1 MPEQKKPR
9 RTQFRAPGHSDAGL
23 HAGSAAAPGR
33 APDPL
38 QDAGEQA
45 AGEPHP
51 GHEQRFPVACVVA
64 SAGGRGAIAELLRR
78 LPSGDTSLCLVLIY
92 SADPGEIPVLELAA
106 QSSPLPVTE
115 LRSGAS
121 LMPGHVQVLPL
132 DTRATLDGVRV
143 ELAPRG
149 EGGPSPADTF
159 LRSLATELGSSAV
172 GVVLS
177 GVGSDGA
184 LGLKDVKA
192 EGGVTF
198 AEDPRTAE
206 RPALPRNAV
215 AAGGVD
221 FPLGVEAIAAE
232 LVRMGRPGH
241 APSPWLAQ
249 GTSLGVDPDLSKLF
263 RLLHAA
269 VGVDF
274 SHYKKSTLKRRIQRR
289 MTLHKLA
296 ALQEYLDYL
305 RAHPEEIDHLYQ
317 DLLIKVTTFF
327 RVPGAFAA
335 LKTHVFPVLMHKRPQ
350 DSPVR
355 IWVPGCSTGEEVYSL
370 AISLLEFL
378 EADAS
383 DHAIQIFGTD
393 LSEGAIQQAR
403 AGIYIDSISSD
414 VSPSRLRRFFVR
426 VHGGFQVNKSVRD
439 LCIFSRHN
447 AAADPPLAKLD
458 LISCRNLM
466 IYMEP
471 SLQRRLLHTFHQALK
486 PTGFFLLGSSE
497 SITTMSDLFGVV
509 DRTHRIFCKRAASDA
524 TSSHGLTAP
533 AIPGA
538 PATAQEP
545 APAQEKEKP
554 RSPEGLL
561 MDAVRKEA
569 DAIVMARYAPAG
581 VVVDEEMQI
590 VQFRGKTGPYLEPA
604 PGDASLH
611 LFKMAR
617 EGLLLGLRA
626 ALDASMNSDAV
637 ARKEQIK
644 VRQGDRLRYVDVE
657 VWPLKVRLPQGRCF
671 LVVFSDSSG
680 PRQDRP
686 GDDLAQSDPQKD
698 LEIAQLRRELVT
710 TREYLQSLIDELEA
724 TNEEL
729 LCTNEELL
737 ASNDEL
743 HRMNDALESAREEL
757 QSANQELT
765 AINEE
770 LRSSNVALG
779 LANDDLRNLLGS
791 MNIPVLMLDAD
802 LRIRRVAGAADKLLG
817 LAASDVGRSILEVK
831 PRSAADIAPVVAEVL
846 DTRST
851 VERQVEDRE
860 GRLYLMRARPFRT
873 TGNEVDGAVICWLEG
888 DAARRAGRELA
899 GARDRISAVFAVL
912 RHPFLLLDGE
922 LRIRAAT
929 RRYCEL
935 FMVPLG
941 DIEGRPLSA
950 IDAGWNTPQLE
961 QRLRDVLRRSAALV
975 DFRLETV
982 LAHAG
987 RRTLSFS
994 AFRLEADEGEL
1005 PALLL
1010 AVEDRTGPEKDETP
1024 PPGLRPARRADP
1036 D

>member
-1 MPEQKKPR
+1 MPEPKKSR
-9 RTQFRAPGHSDAGL
+9 RTQFRAPGHSDAAP
-23 HAGSAAAPGR
+23 HAGRAAAQRR
-33 APDPL
+33 APDSSE
-38 QDAGEQA
+38 DTGEQA
-45 AGEPHP
+45 AAAEPHL
-51 GHEQRFPVACVVA
+51 GNEQRFPVVCVVA
-64 SAGGRGAIAELLRR
+64 SAGGRGALAELLRR
-78 LPSGDTSLCLVLIY
+78 LPSRDTSLSLVLIY
-92 SADPGEIPVLELAA
+92 GAEPGEIPVFELAA
-106 QSSPLPVTE
+106 QSSPLPTSE
-115 LRSGAS
+115 LRAGAR
-121 LMPGHVQVLPL
+121 LMPGHVQVLPP

-149 EGGPSPADTF
+149 ESGPGPADAF
-159 LRSLATELGSSAV
+159 LRSLARELGSSAA

-177 GVGSDGA
+177 GTGSDGA

-206 RPALPRNAV
+206 RPALPRNAI

-221 FPLGVEAIAAE
+221 FIRGVEAIAAE
-232 LVRMGRPGH
+232 LARMGRPGH
-241 APSPWLAQ
+241 APALWLPQ
-249 GTSLGVDPDLSKLF
+249 GTPLGVDPELGKLF

-274 SHYKKSTLKRRIQRR
+274 SHYKKSTLRRRIQRR
-289 MTLHKLA
+289 MTLHRLA
-296 ALQEYLDYL
+296 SLQEYLDHL
-305 RAHPEEIDHLYQ
+305 RAHPDEIEHLYQ

-327 RVPGAFAA
+327 RDPGAFAA
-335 LKTHVFPVLMHKRPQ
+335 LKTHVFPVLMHNRPQ

-378 EADAS
+378 EDDAN

-393 LSEGAIQQAR
+393 LSEAAIQQAR
-403 AGIYIDSISSD
+403 AGIYVDGISFDVSSD
-414 VSPSRLRRFFVR
+414 RLRRFFVR

-458 LISCRNLM
+458 LVSCRNLM

-486 PTGFFLLGSSE
+486 LTGFLLLGSSE
-497 SITTMSDLFGVV
+497 SISAMSDLFGVV
-509 DRTHRIFCKRAASDA
+509 DRTHRIFCKRAASETASARDLA
-524 TSSHGLTAP
+524 AP
-533 AIPGA
+533 ALPA
-538 PATAQEP
+538 PP
-545 APAQEKEKP
+545 APAPDKGEP

-561 MDAVRKEA
+561 MDALRKEA

-626 ALDASMNSDAV
+626 AIDASMNSEAM

-644 VRQGDRLRYVDVE
+644 VRQGDKLRHVDVE

-671 LVVFSDSSG
+671 LVVFSESG
-680 PRQDRP
+680 GARLDRT
-686 GDDLAQSDPQKD
+686 GDDPAQSAPQKD
-698 LEIAQLRRELVT
+698 LEVAQLRRELVT
-710 TREYLQSLIDELEA
+710 TREHLQSIIDELEA

-729 LCTNEELL
+729 LCANEELL

-743 HRMNDALESAREEL
+743 HRMKDALESAHEEL
-757 QSANQELT
+757 RSANQELT

-770 LRSSNVALG
+770 LHSSNVALG
-779 LANDDLRNLLGS
+779 LANDELRNLLGS
-791 MNIPVLMLDAD
+791 MSIPVLMLDAD
-802 LRIRRVAGAADKLLG
+802 LRIRRVAGVADKLLG
-817 LAASDVGRSILEVK
+817 LAASDVGRSILEVR
-831 PRSAADIAPVVAEVL
+831 PRSAADIAPIVAEVL
-846 DTRST
+846 DTRSG

-860 GRLYLMRARPFRT
+860 GRVHLVRARPFRI
-873 TGNEVDGAVICWLEG
+873 TGNEVDGAVIWWLESEPT
-888 DAARRAGRELA
+888 RRAGRELA
-899 GARDRISAVFAVL
+899 GARDRISAVFEVL

-935 FMVPLG
+935 FMVSLG

-950 IDAGWNTPQLE
+950 IDAVWNTPQLE

-975 DFRLETV
+975 DFRVEAA

-987 RRTLSFS
+987 RRTLSLS
-994 AFRLEADEGEL
+994 AFRLQADEGEL

-1010 AVEDRTGPEKDETP
+1010 VVEDRTGPEEDEP
-1024 PPGLRPARRADP
+1024 PQAGLRPARRAGSD
-1036 D
+1036 

>member
-1 MPEQKKPR
+1 MPEPKKSR
-9 RTQFRAPGHSDAGL
+9 RTQFRAPGHSDAAP
-23 HAGSAAAPGR
+23 HAGRAAAQRR
-33 APDPL
+33 APDSSE
-38 QDAGEQA
+38 DAGEQA
-45 AGEPHP
+45 AAAEPHL
-51 GHEQRFPVACVVA
+51 GNEQRFPVVCVVA

-78 LPSGDTSLCLVLIY
+78 LPSRDTSLSLVLVY
-92 SADPGEIPVLELAA
+92 SAEPGEIPVFELAA
-106 QSSPLPVTE
+106 QSSPLPTTE
-115 LRSGAS
+115 LRSGAR
-121 LMPGHVQVLPL
+121 LMPGHVQVLPP
-132 DTRATLDGVRV
+132 DTRATLDGARV

-149 EGGPSPADTF
+149 ESGPGPADAF
-159 LRSLATELGSSAV
+159 LRSLARELGSSAA

-177 GVGSDGA
+177 GTGSDGA

-206 RPALPRNAV
+206 RPALPRNAI

-221 FPLGVEAIAAE
+221 FIRGVEAIAAE
-232 LVRMGRPGH
+232 LARMGRPGH
-241 APSPWLAQ
+241 APALWPAQ
-249 GTSLGVDPDLSKLF
+249 GTALGVDPELGKLF

-274 SHYKKSTLKRRIQRR
+274 SHYKKSTLRRRIQRR
-289 MTLHKLA
+289 MTLHRLA
-296 ALQEYLDYL
+296 SLQEYLDHL
-305 RAHPEEIDHLYQ
+305 RAHPDEIEHLYQ

-327 RVPGAFAA
+327 RDPGAFAA
-335 LKTHVFPVLMHKRPQ
+335 LKTHVFPVLMHNRPQ

-378 EADAS
+378 EDDAN

-393 LSEGAIQQAR
+393 LSEAAIQQAR
-403 AGIYIDSISSD
+403 AGIYVDGISFD
-414 VSPSRLRRFFVR
+414 VSPDRLRRFFVR

-458 LISCRNLM
+458 LVSCRNLM

-486 PTGFFLLGSSE
+486 LTGFLLLGSSE
-497 SITTMSDLFGVV
+497 SVSAMSDLFGVV
-509 DRTHRIFCKRAASDA
+509 DRTHRIFCKRAASEAASAHDLA
-524 TSSHGLTAP
+524 AP
-533 AIPGA
+533 ALPA
-538 PATAQEP
+538 PP
-545 APAQEKEKP
+545 APALDKLDKDEP
-554 RSPEGLL
+554 RSTEGLL
-561 MDAVRKEA
+561 MDALRKEA

-590 VQFRGKTGPYLEPA
+590 VQFRGKTGPYLEPT

-626 ALDASMNSDAV
+626 AIDTSMNSEV
-637 ARKEQIK
+637 MARKEQIK
-644 VRQGDRLRYVDVE
+644 VRQGDKLRYVDIE

-671 LVVFSDSSG
+671 LVVFSESG
-680 PRQDRP
+680 GARLDRP
-686 GDDLAQSDPQKD
+686 GDDPAQSDPQKG
-698 LEIAQLRRELVT
+698 LEVAQLRRELVT
-710 TREYLQSLIDELEA
+710 TREHLQSIIDELEA

-729 LCTNEELL
+729 LCANEELL

-743 HRMNDALESAREEL
+743 HRMKDALESTHEEL
-757 QSANQELT
+757 RSANQELT

-770 LRSSNVALG
+770 LHSSNVALG
-779 LANDDLRNLLGS
+779 LANDELRNLLGS
-791 MNIPVLMLDAD
+791 MSTPVLMLDAD
-802 LRIRRVAGAADKLLG
+802 LRIRRVAGVADKLLG
-817 LAASDVGRSILEVK
+817 LAASDVGRSILEVR
-831 PRSAADIAPVVAEVL
+831 PRSAADIAPIVAEVL
-846 DTRST
+846 DTRSG
-851 VERQVEDRE
+851 VERRVEDR
-860 GRLYLMRARPFRT
+860 
-873 TGNEVDGAVICWLEG
+873 D
-888 DAARRAGRELA
+888 GRELA
-899 GARDRISAVFAVL
+899 GARDRISAVFEVL

-935 FMVPLG
+935 FMVSLG

-975 DFRLETV
+975 DFRVEAV

-994 AFRLEADEGEL
+994 AFRLQADEGEL

-1010 AVEDRTGPEKDETP
+1010 VVEDRTGPEKDEP
-1024 PPGLRPARRADP
+1024 PQAGLRPARRAGSD
-1036 D
+1036 